1 MFLIPVFLAELV
13 ALAPLVVVSH
23 LGCWEIS
30 WVWGRWL
37 GPGPGLG
44 LGFVVG
50 LRLLALSSQEA
61 VDATVVAAAAAAA
74 VAGKGSWLEGS
85 SAEPGGRN
93 CSNRE
98 L

>member
-23 LGCWEIS
+23 LGCWETS

-85 SAEPGGRN
+85 SAEP
-93 CSNRE
+93 
-98 L
+98 